1 MSSVNCTKLC
11 KQHLI
16 TLFMC
21 NLFGMQANRS
31 FLVEI
36 VMKFNPITG
45 GFSGINCT
53 PFSSNFVSPSVKA
66 ILAVVSGALLIQTNI
81 FMLNSYLI
89 FSEFSERN

>member
-11 KQHLI
+11 KQDLI

-53 PFSSNFVSPSVKA
+53 PFSGQLHLGQSPFLDVMPTAS
-66 ILAVVSGALLIQTNI
+66 ICGL
-81 FMLNSYLI
+81 
-89 FSEFSERN
+89 